1 MTKEQIIE
9 QLEKSQN
16 EYNGLNEAN
25 DDAAFYIAA
34 EFEKKGKEMVK
45 FASWL
50 RLNNYT
56 TSVYMKNMWCVDSHL
71 SFEMLTID
79 ELYELFK
86 KEKIS

>member
-34 EFEKKGKEMVK
+34 EFEKKDKERIEFAK
-45 FASWL
+45 FPLWYYNDSLHSNAISWEQ
-50 RLNNYT
+50 
-56 TSVYMKNMWCVDSHL
+56 VH
-71 SFEMLTID
+71 
-79 ELYELFK
+79 ELFK
-86 KEKIS
+86 KEKSS